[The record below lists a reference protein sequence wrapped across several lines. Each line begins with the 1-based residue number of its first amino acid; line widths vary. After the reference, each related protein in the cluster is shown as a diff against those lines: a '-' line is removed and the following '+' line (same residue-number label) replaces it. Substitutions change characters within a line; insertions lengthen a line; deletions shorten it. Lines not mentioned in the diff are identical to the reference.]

1 MAVRIWSSKK
11 SAPLHF
17 RHCSKSQRMAS
28 GQSLSSSTS
37 ACQILIFYRMCQQH
51 CSLVGLSCHRP
62 EAQRIADCRLSPC
75 HPRLLLEQNS
85 TDQSLGE
92 RSGCPWDRE
101 SWRGHAASRRGNR
114 HCHKE
119 VWRGEPAVA
128 LVITIDGGKQSIFLQ
143 CEAPGPEK
151 CGAGVLCCP
160 GEVCMVRKECSSRGG
175 ELEGPG
181 TVASGYMV
189 TEEASL
195 SILRA

>member
-1 MAVRIWSSKK
+1 MS
-11 SAPLHF
+11 
-17 RHCSKSQRMAS
+17 
-28 GQSLSSSTS
+28 
-37 ACQILIFYRMCQQH
+37 
-51 CSLVGLSCHRP
+51 P
-62 EAQRIADCRLSPC
+62 EASLRTKQHRSESGGEKWL
-75 HPRLLLEQNS
+75 
-85 TDQSLGE
+85 SLGQRVLE
-92 RSGCPWDRE
+92 GTRCLPKGKQALSQG
-101 SWRGHAASRRGNR
+101 SVA
-114 HCHKE
+114 
-119 VWRGEPAVA
+119 GEPAVA